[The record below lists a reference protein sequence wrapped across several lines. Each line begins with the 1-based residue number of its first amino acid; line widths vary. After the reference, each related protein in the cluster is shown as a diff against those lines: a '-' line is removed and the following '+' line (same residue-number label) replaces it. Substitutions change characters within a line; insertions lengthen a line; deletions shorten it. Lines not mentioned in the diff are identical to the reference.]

1 MSASA
6 NPDIVTEN
14 LVFCLD
20 KADPKQDYYNDPVER
35 AQGIASESG
44 SNSNQIIYS
53 HDAVSDFLV
62 DYSQLTVMTW
72 VTKNSYHTDYA
83 QHAISKWYG
92 SGQGLGNASLILY
105 HFGDYNGNGADG
117 KFGWYSGLGNSWS
130 GSRSTTLD
138 VGETALLTFQ
148 YTTNVGMQ
156 SWKNSSP
163 IGGRSNANKGDGGY
177 QNTGNSMGIYI
188 GESSSN
194 VYQKL
199 HQVLMYD
206 RELSDAEILQN
217 YNATKSRFGL

>member
-14 LVFCLD
+14 LVFCID
-20 KADPKQDYYNDPVER
+20 NADPKQDYYNDPVER
-35 AQGIASESG
+35 AQGLASASS
-44 SNSNQIIYS
+44 SNSAQIVYG
-53 HDAVSDFLV
+53 HTAVSDFLV

-72 VTKNSYHTDYA
+72 VTKNSYHTGYA
-83 QHAISKWYG
+83 QHGISKWYG

-117 KFGWYSGLGNSWS
+117 RFGWYAGLGNSWS
-130 GSRSTTLD
+130 GSSSTTLE

-148 YTTNVGMQ
+148 YTTNAGMRA
-156 SWKNSSP
+156 WKNGSP
-163 IGGRSNANKGDGGY
+163 ISGRNNTNKGDGGY

-194 VYQKL
+194 VHQKH

-206 RELSDAEILQN
+206 RDLSDAEILQN